1 MLRCVQTDCRSARPA
16 ETHVP
21 EGGGS
26 KDPFM
31 PSSWVPKLASKA
43 KNGDLETESL
53 KKEEDTVS
61 EAVQDTVPSPHGE
74 TSLRPVFPTLTELQS
89 QVDRQLLHATSRNH
103 WQVLEENIKLSRDL
117 RMARAEL
124 ETGEMRECWQ
134 EEVEFWKREVMNL
147 EAEIQEQRKNEEE
160 VTELTSSAKVAE
172 VPTEVR
178 SEVVALSRAER
189 ELAELAREQARCE
202 AAAKEVE
209 GRNATLRRS
218 LKQSGL
224 ERGGAA
230 RLFVNALPA
239 LDAQAVEVARTAV
252 NVHMQKMKLQSQ
264 AAKRTLMAGEDTDIV
279 VALLVSGR
287 IMPYSKS
294 DMSMERDADLW
305 DAVFVIWAWY
315 WFIDKYCFLH
325 VLLVLRVARSA
336 GPHRFF
342 RRLDATGGV
351 DSFLEE
357 LTERLEDAVA
367 GLHGRQL
374 DPTLGRVCSYI
385 EPGGFIHEHR
395 DRYHAQ
401 TDGLA
406 HLRANIVVQM
416 EPSGRPIIAGKS
428 VPVNQRDAW
437 IFFAS
442 RELHSTEVICGPQPR
457 IVYGFGWPPSR
468 PLAPA
473 SSLAVFLSLTGACRR
488 ASHHG
493 HETGV
498 SLTKKDLYCS
508 EAQFNSCRRES

>member
-1 MLRCVQTDCRSARPA
+1 MSARPA

-43 KNGDLETESL
+43 KASKASEGKSQTADRESAQNGDVETESL

-264 AAKRTLMAGEDTDIV
+264 AAK
-279 VALLVSGR
+279 S
-287 IMPYSKS
+287 
-294 DMSMERDADLW
+294 
-305 DAVFVIWAWY
+305 
-315 WFIDKYCFLH
+315 
-325 VLLVLRVARSA
+325 
-336 GPHRFF
+336 
-342 RRLDATGGV
+342 
-351 DSFLEE
+351 
-357 LTERLEDAVA
+357 
-367 GLHGRQL
+367 
-374 DPTLGRVCSYI
+374 
-385 EPGGFIHEHR
+385 
-395 DRYHAQ
+395 
-401 TDGLA
+401 
-406 HLRANIVVQM
+406 
-416 EPSGRPIIAGKS
+416 
-428 VPVNQRDAW
+428 
-437 IFFAS
+437 
-442 RELHSTEVICGPQPR
+442 
-457 IVYGFGWPPSR
+457 
-468 PLAPA
+468 
-473 SSLAVFLSLTGACRR
+473 
-488 ASHHG
+488 
-493 HETGV
+493 
-498 SLTKKDLYCS
+498 
-508 EAQFNSCRRES
+508 